1 MKIGDFANS
10 AMVPFVLASASPARR
25 QLLQQIGIDPIIQPS
40 HFDESVIQATTP
52 TELVRLLARCKAE
65 TVAQTYSPPALILGC
80 DSVLVLG
87 GEIYGKPAS
96 AEVAIARWQQMRG
109 QTGELLTGHA
119 LIDLAQG
126 RTCVEVEST
135 QVVFADINDA
145 EIAAYVASGEP
156 LACAGCFALDGRG
169 GAFVEKIIG
178 TPSNVIGLSL
188 PLLRRMLLSL
198 GYTLGDVQN
207 KK

>member
-1 MKIGDFANS
+1 ML
-10 AMVPFVLASASPARR
+10 PFVLASASPARR
-25 QLLQQIGIDPIIQPS
+25 QLLQQIGIEPIVQPS

-65 TVAQTYSPPALILGC
+65 TIAHTYPPPAVVLGC
-80 DSVLVLG
+80 DSVLVMDG
-87 GEIYGKPAS
+87 NIYGKPAS
-96 AEVAIARWQQMRG
+96 AAEAIARWQRMRG

-119 LIDLAQG
+119 LIDVTHG
-126 RTCVEVEST
+126 YTSVDVETT
-135 QVVFADINDA
+135 QVTFAQVSDA
-145 EIAAYVASGEP
+145 EITDYVMSGEP

-188 PLLRRMLLSL
+188 PLLRRMLARM
-198 GYTLGDVQN
+198 GYALTDFRPRCT
-207 KK
+207 

>member
-1 MKIGDFANS
+1 
-10 AMVPFVLASASPARR
+10 MVPFILASASPARR
-25 QLLQQIGIDPIIQPS
+25 QLLQQIGIEPIIQPS

-65 TVAQTYSPPALILGC
+65 TVARSCSPPALILGC

-87 GEIYGKPAS
+87 SEIHGKPAS
-96 AEVAIARWQQMRG
+96 PEVAIARWQQMRG

-119 LIDLAQG
+119 LIDLGQG

-135 QVVFADINDA
+135 QVVFADISDA

-156 LACAGCFALDGRG
+156 LACAGCFALDGQG
-169 GAFVEKIIG
+169 GAFVEKIVG

-198 GYTLGDVQN
+198 GYTLGDVQTQ
-207 KK
+207 KLA